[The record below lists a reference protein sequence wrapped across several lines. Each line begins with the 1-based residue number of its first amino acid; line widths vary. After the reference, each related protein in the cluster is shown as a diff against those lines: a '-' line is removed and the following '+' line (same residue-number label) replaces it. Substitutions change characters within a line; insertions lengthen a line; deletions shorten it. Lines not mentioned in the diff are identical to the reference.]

1 MQGAFGQEPP
11 QIAGL
16 TFERRL
22 GQGGFADVFL
32 YRQELPNMLVAVK
45 VLRESRANLRDQL
58 IAEANTMAELAEH
71 PFIASILRAGVTDD
85 GRAYL
90 VMSYY
95 PRPNLAERVRNH
107 ALSVPE
113 VLRTGIQLASAV
125 ETAHRADIL
134 HRDIKPAN
142 VLVSGYGSPAL
153 ADFGISGRAATVDDH
168 DEVGVS
174 VAWTAPEVLR
184 GHSNGSVAADVYS
197 LAATLSYLLSGRS
210 PFETPGGDNSN
221 DALLRRSLNTDPART
236 GRADVPESLERLL
249 EQSLDKDPAVRPPS
263 ALALARSL
271 LAIEQE
277 LRLPRTEIVLLDE
290 AHHPAGDE
298 GDDVTTIRPSAAG
311 SPESAQTPVEHRPR
325 AGSTAPH
332 AGRSRRTLWL
342 ALAAG
347 AALVLVGLVVAA
359 LALTGRDGDTDEDAA
374 PPPTTVTSDPGDPAP
389 TEPAEPDAVEPD
401 QTDDP
406 APEVTPETPSSDPQ
420 PVTAGE
426 LDPCLVGTWETVEYW
441 EHHAPIGEITSLER
455 TVEIDAD
462 GRMLI
467 TYDEALAEGGQ
478 GLVFDGEV
486 EYDIATEGDT
496 MTFELVRNDGTL
508 SVGPMVT
515 PLNPGVSDVTYTC
528 EGDTFTQEKSNFRST
543 YARVTD
549 SA

>member
-1 MQGAFGQEPP
+1 MQEPLGQEPP
-11 QIAGL
+11 QISGL

-32 YRQELPNMLVAVK
+32 YRQELPSMLVAVK

-95 PRPNLAERVRNH
+95 PRPNLAERVRH
-107 ALSVPE
+107 QALSVPE

-142 VLVSGYGSPAL
+142 VLVSGYRSPAL
-153 ADFGISGRAATVDDH
+153 ADFGISGRGATVDDH

-184 GHSNGSVAADVYS
+184 GQSNGSVSADVYS

-210 PFETPGGDNSN
+210 PFEAPGGDNSS
-221 DALLRRSLNTDPART
+221 DAMLRRSLSTDPART

-249 EQSLDKDPAVRPPS
+249 RQSLDKDPAVRPPS
-263 ALALARSL
+263 AIALARSL

-290 AHHPAGDE
+290 AHHPSGDE
-298 GDDVTTIRPSAAG
+298 IDDVTTIRPTLGNAH
-311 SPESAQTPVEHRPR
+311 QTPVDHRPLEDP
-325 AGSTAPH
+325 ATQPTPGY
-332 AGRSRRTLWL
+332 SRRGLWL
-342 ALAAG
+342 ALAAV
-347 AALVLVGLVVAA
+347 AALVVVGAVVAV
-359 LALTGRDGDTDEDAA
+359 LTLSGDDQEGEQSTESTTEAVTAEA
-374 PPPTTVTSDPGDPAP
+374 PQPTMTAEPE
-389 TEPAEPDAVEPD
+389 TEPSPES
-401 QTDDP
+401 TDPTSEETAAGTADDTEQNP
-406 APEVTPETPSSDPQ
+406 AGQ
-420 PVTAGE
+420 
-426 LDPCLVGTWETVEYW
+426 LDSCLIGTWETVEYS
-441 EHHAPIGEITSLER
+441 EFHPGIGEITSLER
-455 TVEIDAD
+455 IVEITPA

-467 TYDEALAEGGQ
+467 TYDEALAGGGQ

-486 EYDIATEGDT
+486 EYDIATEGET
-496 MTFELVRNDGTL
+496 MSFELLRNEGTL
-508 SVGPMVT
+508 SVGPIVT

-528 EGDTFTQEKSNFRST
+528 EGDTFTQST
-543 YARVTD
+543 STFNSVYARVID
-549 SA
+549 GG